1 MKPSSVSW
9 IRRDDACGS
18 KWLFNADPSQVMQYW
33 RQQKKKKGPASRG
46 RLHNQDDC
54 QARQDEQDLDVCG
67 CTVSSDDDILV
78 DQ

>member
-1 MKPSSVSW
+1 MMPVAANDYLMQ
-9 IRRDDACGS
+9 IRLKWCNIEGS
-18 KWLFNADPSQVMQYW
+18 K
-33 RQQKKKKGPASRG
+33 KKKKGPASRG